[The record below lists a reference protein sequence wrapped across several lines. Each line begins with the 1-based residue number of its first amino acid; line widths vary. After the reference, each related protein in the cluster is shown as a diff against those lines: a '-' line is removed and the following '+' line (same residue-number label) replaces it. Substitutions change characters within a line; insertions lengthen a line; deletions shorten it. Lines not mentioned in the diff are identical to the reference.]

1 MDNERGD
8 VIYADENEKNTTI
21 ILKPEDEEI
30 AEPLGNNLC
39 PYFQAEGPKFWNVQN
54 PQNIIGINS
63 MLMNDNNDE
72 AYSILIPWYKFRTI
86 EDKLYIMFDIRAD
99 SSQYNKTFYYSIECF
114 DRRKEMI
121 NQFNFKMIYA
131 VPEYVELQQV
141 PSNKAYRFVE
151 VLDGGTYN
159 IMFENVYYV
168 RIRFYRSRTDGIL
181 DDSAMT
187 EFYVENVMISDKAL
201 NYNSFET
208 YQHPPYGEILY
219 SYGSRNLVFEN
230 QVRKIRDLANQ
241 VREIAENSSDQLT
254 YSNTVPTDTINNTFI
269 QDTIITSQHEIE
281 SIDQK
286 ILQIPNYF

>member
-1 MDNERGD
+1 
-8 VIYADENEKNTTI
+8 
-21 ILKPEDEEI
+21 
-30 AEPLGNNLC
+30 
-39 PYFQAEGPKFWNVQN
+39 
-54 PQNIIGINS
+54 
-63 MLMNDNNDE
+63 
-72 AYSILIPWYKFRTI
+72 
-86 EDKLYIMFDIRAD
+86 
-99 SSQYNKTFYYSIECF
+99 
-114 DRRKEMI
+114 
-121 NQFNFKMIYA
+121 
-131 VPEYVELQQV
+131 
-141 PSNKAYRFVE
+141 
-151 VLDGGTYN
+151 
-159 IMFENVYYV
+159 MFENIYYV